1 MHDSDDDDDDDT
13 LADTNMLGVSQDGA
27 VDSNGQLNEN
37 GKVTLGNYPL
47 RNNLK
52 HCTNARFSTERLSSQ
67 VRNNTLPP
75 NQKSISLHRKD
86 KSNIDSSSGAASGI
100 GLAVARQLILDGVT
114 NLALLDLSYASLS
127 VAERTLSSPLREHH
141 HSPPSQRQIWTDRYL
156 FQRRGDQW
164 RGGWHGGCEYRERAD
179 QVLEVNL
186 KGVWFCE
193 RAELKQL
200 LTQEERDVCTGLP
213 LKTRGS
219 ILNVGSLASRTG
231 LRNAGPYAMAKH
243 GVLGLTRTDS
253 ITYSIQGI
261 RINCI
266 CPGWIDTPLTEDIM
280 EHENN
285 RSRILTRTPLARL
298 GHPAEVAFTASFLL
312 SDRASFITGAGIDVD
327 GGCAIVCSVNV
338 VYLVNGDEDD
348 DENEN
353 ENARRGYVCCIPSNT
368 ANAIFLP
375 FPSNRAQILLVFTKK
390 REPSR
395 PNVKN

>member
-127 VAERTLSSPLREHH
+127 
-141 HSPPSQRQIWTDRYL
+141 
-156 FQRRGDQW
+156 W